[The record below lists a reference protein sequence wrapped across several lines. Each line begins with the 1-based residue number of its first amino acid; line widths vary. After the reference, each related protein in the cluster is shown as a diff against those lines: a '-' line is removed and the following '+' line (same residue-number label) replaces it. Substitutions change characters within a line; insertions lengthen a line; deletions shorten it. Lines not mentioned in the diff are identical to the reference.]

1 MNVQATIYSC
11 RAIMAS
17 GLIEIEDAQR
27 LVLDAVEPLA
37 CEPVELPAALGRVLG
52 EDVSAAEP
60 VPAFDNSAM
69 DGFAVRSQDVAGA
82 DRGSPAVL
90 GVVDESRAGSPAAA
104 TLGGGEAI
112 SISTGA
118 VLPAG
123 ADAVVR
129 VEDTRGDEGRVEVLA
144 PVAAGANVRY
154 AGDDVRAG
162 QTVLERGALLGPSE
176 LGVLASLGSVA
187 APCVRRPRL
196 AVLSSGD
203 ELLAPGAPSRPGAIR
218 DSNSLAIAA
227 LARCDGAEVVRA
239 ATVSDDAEATTAA
252 IAAAVGDVE
261 VAVICGGV
269 SVGAHDHVKGSLRTL
284 GAHTAFWGLAL
295 KPGRPAWFGTLGSTL
310 VFGLP
315 GNPVSAMVTFVLLVR
330 PALRA
335 FLGLAPRPPRLW
347 AVMDS
352 DYQKPPDRAH
362 ALRCRIT
369 ALEDGWHVQPTGPQG
384 SHVLTSMLGADVLA
398 FLPTSTVAVRAGE
411 RVQVEPLH
419 TWIGARE

>member
-1 MNVQATIYSC
+1 MVDSTIYSGQ
-11 RAIMAS
+11 AIMAS

-27 LVLDAVEPLA
+27 LVLDAVKPLA
-37 CEPVELPAALGRVLG
+37 CEAVELHAALGRVLG
-52 EDVSAAEP
+52 EDVGAAEP

-69 DGFAVRSQDVAGA
+69 DGFAVRAQDVAGA
-82 DRGSPAVL
+82 GPSNPTVL
-90 GVVDESRAGSPAAA
+90 RIVDESRAGLPAAA

-112 SISTGA
+112 AISTGA

-129 VEDTRGDEGRVEVLA
+129 VEDTRGQDGRVEVLA
-144 PVAAGANVRY
+144 AVPAGTQVRH

-162 QTVLERGALLGPSE
+162 QTVLHRGTLLGPAE

-187 APCVRRPRL
+187 AQCVRRPRL
-196 AVLSSGD
+196 SLLVSGD
-203 ELLAPGAPSRPGAIR
+203 ELLAPGEPSRPGAIR

-227 LARCDGAEVVRA
+227 LARCDGAEVVRS
-239 ATVSDDAEATTAA
+239 ATVSDDAEATTSA
-252 IAAAVGDVE
+252 IAAAVQDVE

-269 SVGAHDHVKGSLRTL
+269 SVGVHDHVKGSLQTL
-284 GAHTAFWGLAL
+284 GAQTGFWGLSL

-335 FLGLAPRPPRLW
+335 FLGLPPRPPRLW

-352 DYQKPPDRAH
+352 DYEKPPDRAH
-362 ALRCRIT
+362 ALRCRIS
-369 ALEDGWHVQPTGPQG
+369 AHDDGWHAQLTGAQG
-384 SHVLTSMLGADVLA
+384 SHVLTSMLGAEALA
-398 FLPTSTVAVRAGE
+398 FLPTDTVAVREGE
-411 RVQVEPLH
+411 RVEVEPLQ
-419 TWIGARE
+419 TWIGAVA